1 MACQC
6 SHVLLTH
13 LYATELTE
21 TYVENCHGKVEAKGD
36 FNFRAEVFWNFPII
50 RFVLWFWRPHRY
62 NGRLLSSYYWYFWFI
77 ERKSVMSRKPSRC
90 MLVAKVLI
98 GRWLACCLFLE
109 VFWEPLLLCFV
120 PQKFNYLKQ
129 VAQLRPGV
137 EPLRSKGAVLRMT
150 RGGAWLP
157 IVCWDGL
164 LLVVILAG
172 TPLLGD
178 PRQCSNRWWCPVSNF
193 QSSKLWTI

>member
-1 MACQC
+1 
-6 SHVLLTH
+6 
-13 LYATELTE
+13 
-21 TYVENCHGKVEAKGD
+21 
-36 FNFRAEVFWNFPII
+36 
-50 RFVLWFWRPHRY
+50 
-62 NGRLLSSYYWYFWFI
+62 
-77 ERKSVMSRKPSRC
+77 MSRKPSRC

-178 PRQCSNRWWCPVSNF
+178 PRQCSPTGDGV
-193 QSSKLWTI
+193 QSQTSSLQNCEPYKLLPFISTLPRTLHYISKKANMLCETEYKLGSPRSAISL